1 MTNAR
6 PQLVS
11 AGRTLR
17 MTLLLPAVAL
27 IFLGSVF
34 QLGMLGYGQL
44 DPRSLWPVMMVF
56 QSAWNLLTAHSNTP
70 ELASIARFW
79 PLLLVVCGLGILA
92 ALRPAKRQP
101 VRRSIARENE
111 LGRSAQLQSALHRWR
126 GHPVSGMHTAARPD
140 RDPRRRPD
148 LHVLAARADLFWLLQ
163 VHSHP
168 LDVGSILGWL
178 LLSARTCP
186 ASRRARL
193 WSRPV

>member
-17 MTLLLPAVAL
+17 MALLLPAAAL

-101 VRRSIARENE
+101 VRRFYR
-111 LGRSAQLQSALHRWR
+111 
-126 GHPVSGMHTAARPD
+126 
-140 RDPRRRPD
+140 
-148 LHVLAARADLFWLLQ
+148 
-163 VHSHP
+163 
-168 LDVGSILGWL
+168 
-178 LLSARTCP
+178 
-186 ASRRARL
+186 
-193 WSRPV
+193 